1 MGPLD
6 GSQRVAS
13 VRDQPAAI
21 RVATLTGPLS
31 AALVHELAAD
41 SRLVVRIS
49 TSPDDLV
56 ALVDRNETDAALV
69 FVDETP
75 GWPVSLAERLA
86 ARLGGRVPLVIVCD
100 SAADSEVIEQR
111 LEGPSIRVLLR
122 GSLTAG
128 LLADAARAAA
138 LHARP

>member
-1 MGPLD
+1 M
-6 GSQRVAS
+6 
-13 VRDQPAAI
+13 
-21 RVATLTGPLS
+21 
-31 AALVHELAAD
+31 
-41 SRLVVRIS
+41 
-49 TSPDDLV
+49 
-56 ALVDRNETDAALV
+56 

-138 LHARP
+138 AHARP